1 MASQS
6 LHNGGHGA
14 AWGWSLVTADQ
25 INGTS
30 GGLEFLK
37 LSRTG
42 WGSRDCDQVVYCYG
56 YTSAQSTEELLKIV
70 P

>member
-1 MASQS
+1 MNQLCISWELDGITASQTR
-6 LHNGGHGA
+6 HNRGHMRVVSGA
-14 AWGWSLVTADQ
+14 Q

-37 LSRTG
+37 L
-42 WGSRDCDQVVYCYG
+42 
-56 YTSAQSTEELLKIV
+56 AAI

>member
-1 MASQS
+1 MNQFCISWELDTGASQTR
-6 LHNGGHGA
+6 HNGGHMRVVSGA
-14 AWGWSLVTADQ
+14 Q

-37 LSRTG
+37 L
-42 WGSRDCDQVVYCYG
+42 
-56 YTSAQSTEELLKIV
+56 AAI

>member
-1 MASQS
+1 MEIYFSSERICHLDMNQLCIS
-6 LHNGGHGA
+6 WELDGIPDSHNRGHMRVVSGA
-14 AWGWSLVTADQ
+14 Q

-37 LSRTG
+37 L
-42 WGSRDCDQVVYCYG
+42 
-56 YTSAQSTEELLKIV
+56 AAI